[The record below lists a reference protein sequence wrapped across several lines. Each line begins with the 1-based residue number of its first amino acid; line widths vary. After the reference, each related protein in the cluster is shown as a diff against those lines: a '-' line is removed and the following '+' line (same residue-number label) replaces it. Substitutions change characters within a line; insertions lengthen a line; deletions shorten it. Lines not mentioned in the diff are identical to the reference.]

1 MFTHS
6 IPQGTLPAGAVLS
19 VGFYYPAEFTLSII
33 LFCMPTVGLSIPSA
47 GITERKMKLLTQ
59 NFDLAHCEGSS
70 FTEAHNTSIEFDM
83 EHAKEFAKKYCK
95 PLT

>member
-1 MFTHS
+1 
-6 IPQGTLPAGAVLS
+6 
-19 VGFYYPAEFTLSII
+19 
-33 LFCMPTVGLSIPSA
+33 MPTVGLSIPSA

-83 EHAKEFAKKYCK
+83 EHAKEFAKKVLQAFN
-95 PLT
+95 LTESKTEVQYTGYYHIGYFDEED